1 MHSINIGVLCS
12 GRGSNLEAILQSCEQ
27 GRINGRVVVV
37 ISDNPD
43 AFALER
49 ARRHGVEALY
59 IPPGK
64 FRTKLEP
71 EIEEQYVRALM
82 ERKVD
87 LVCLA
92 GFMRVLKSTFLS
104 AFAQRILNIHPALLP
119 AFPGLHAQKQAF
131 EHGVKIAGCTVHFVD
146 EGVDAGPII
155 MQAAVP
161 VMEDDTDETLA
172 ARILEQE
179 HIIYS
184 ESIQLFAE
192 GRLRIEGRR
201 VRILPPGGGAQVK
214 GAFS

>member
-1 MHSINIGVLCS
+1 VPAINLGVLCS
-12 GRGSNLEAILQSCEQ
+12 GRGSNLEAILESCEQ
-27 GRINGRVVVV
+27 GRIGGRVVVV
-37 ISDNPD
+37 ISDVAD

-59 IPPGK
+59 LPPGK

-71 EIEEQYVRALM
+71 EIEEQYLRALR
-82 ERKVD
+82 ERGVD

-92 GFMRVLKSTFLS
+92 GFMRVLKSTFIQ
-104 AFAQRILNIHPALLP
+104 AFPQRILNIHPALLP
-119 AFPGLHAQKQAF
+119 AFPGLHAQQQAF
-131 EHGVKIAGCTVHFVD
+131 DHGVKIAGCTVHFVD
-146 EGVDAGPII
+146 EGIDAGPII

-161 VMEDDTDETLA
+161 VMENDTEATLA

-184 ESIQLFAE
+184 EAIQLFAE

-201 VRILPPGGGAQVK
+201 VRILPPGQSASS
-214 GAFS
+214 AL